1 MSALKRKRN
10 KMLGSYPF
18 FGKKCSNALYYPCML
33 NPQDEKTRQ
42 DIASKLKKYRL
53 KKGMK
58 QTDVAEKAG
67 LNSNFYSKVER
78 GEAIPSVITLK
89 KILGALGVKSS
100 EVLSF

>member
-1 MSALKRKRN
+1 
-10 KMLGSYPF
+10 
-18 FGKKCSNALYYPCML
+18 ML

-53 KKGMK
+53 KKGLF
-58 QTDVAEKAG
+58 QTDVAKKAG

-78 GEAIPSVITLK
+78 GDAIPSVITLK

-100 EVLSF
+100 EILSF

>member
-1 MSALKRKRN
+1 
-10 KMLGSYPF
+10 
-18 FGKKCSNALYYPCML
+18 ML
-33 NPQDEKTRQ
+33 NRQDEKTRQ

-100 EVLSF
+100 EILSF

>member
-1 MSALKRKRN
+1 
-10 KMLGSYPF
+10 
-18 FGKKCSNALYYPCML
+18 ML

-42 DIASKLKKYRL
+42 DIASKLRKYRL

-58 QTDVAEKAG
+58 QTDVDKKAG

-89 KILGALGVKSS
+89 KILRALGVKSS
-100 EVLSF
+100 EILSF